1 MRRLLFV
8 DDERLVLDGL
18 RNMLRPK
25 QRHWEMTFVAGG
37 QEAIEELGR
46 RDFDVVV
53 SDMRMPRV
61 DGATVLKHVQTT
73 QPNAVRIVL
82 TGHTETEMALRTI
95 PVAHQFLSKPCDA
108 ATLEGTIDRAC
119 SLQTLLTDPSL
130 RSAVGGIGRL
140 PSVPKLYTKINEALE
155 KPTTSLKDVAVLIEQ
170 DMAVSAKILQVVNS
184 GFFGLPKRVTN
195 VHAAVSFIGIN
206 MLRRVLLSVQAFA
219 AFDRPQVPGFSVD
232 ELQQHSHL
240 TAMIASRMFKGKRE
254 VEDAFTG
261 GILHDIGKL
270 ILATRPSGGES
281 RPGIR
286 MAAPATH
293 IAAPASASTKV
304 AAPPSSAKGM
314 PASAVANVA
323 PSPTAGQSPAGS
335 SDASGV
341 THAEVGAYLLGI
353 WGLPYSVVEA
363 VAYHH
368 SPLSVRHKTFDVVD
382 AVYIANIL
390 AHEPPDVTPTSLD
403 GFDRTRL
410 ANLGVEGMFPE
421 WRQLVQTLR
430 ASEAGA

>member
-1 MRRLLFV
+1 VRRLLFV

-61 DGATVLKHVQTT
+61 DGATVLKHVQMT

-82 TGHTETEMALRTI
+82 TGYTETEMALRTI

-119 SLQTLLTDPSL
+119 NLQTVLTDPAL

-140 PSVPKLYTKINEALE
+140 PSVPKLYMQINEALE
-155 KPTTSLKDVAVLIEQ
+155 KPTTSLKDVAVLIER

-195 VHAAVSFIGIN
+195 VHAAVTFIGIS
-206 MLRRVLLSVQAFA
+206 MLRRILLSVQAFA
-219 AFDRPQVPGFSVD
+219 AFERPPATGFSVE
-232 ELQQHSHL
+232 ELQKHSHL
-240 TAMIASRMFKGKRE
+240 TAMIASRMFKTKRE
-254 VEDAFTG
+254 SEDAFTA

-270 ILATRPSGGES
+270 ILATHPSDGDS
-281 RPGIR
+281 RPGMR
-286 MAAPATH
+286 N
-293 IAAPASASTKV
+293 
-304 AAPPSSAKGM
+304 APPAAAQVIPTVTADPNAAQ
-314 PASAVANVA
+314 PAE
-323 PSPTAGQSPAGS
+323 G
-335 SDASGV
+335 SGV

-390 AHEPPDVTPTSLD
+390 AHEPPDVAPASLD
-403 GFDRTRL
+403 AFDRTRL
-410 ANLGVEGMFPE
+410 ASLGVEGMLPE

-430 ASEAGA
+430 VSEAGA

>member
-8 DDERLVLDGL
+8 DDEKLVLEGL

-37 QEAIEELGR
+37 QEAIDELGKR
-46 RDFDVVV
+46 EFDVVV

-61 DGATVLKHVQTT
+61 DGAAVLKHVQAT

-82 TGHTETEMALRTI
+82 TGHTETEMALRSI

-119 SLQTLLTDPSL
+119 SLQSLLSDPAL

-140 PSVPKLYTKINEALE
+140 PSVPKLYMKINEALE
-155 KPTTSLKDVAVLIEQ
+155 KPTTSLKDVATLIEQ

-184 GFFGLPKRVTN
+184 GFFGLPKRVTS
-195 VHAAVSFIGIN
+195 VHSAVTFIGIN

-219 AFDRPQVPGFSVD
+219 SFDSPDTPGFSV
-232 ELQQHSHL
+232 EKLQKHSHL
-240 TAMIASRMFKGKRE
+240 TAMVASRMFKSKRE
-254 VEDAFTG
+254 SEDAFTG
-261 GILHDIGKL
+261 GILHDIGRL

-286 MAAPATH
+286 
-293 IAAPASASTKV
+293 V
-304 AAPPSSAKGM
+304 AAPS
-314 PASAVANVA
+314 VANVA
-323 PSPTAGQSPAGS
+323 PPIVEVP
-335 SDASGV
+335 GV

-353 WGLPYSVVEA
+353 WGLPYAVVEA

-368 SPLSVRHKTFDVVD
+368 NPLAVRHKTFDIVD

-390 AHEPPDVTPTSLD
+390 AQESPDAGTSAPEL
-403 GFDRTRL
+403 DRTHL
-410 ANLGVEGMFPE
+410 AHFGVEGMLSE

-430 ASEAGA
+430 ASESES

>member
-25 QRHWEMTFVAGG
+25 QRHWEMTFVTGG
-37 QEAIEELGR
+37 PEAIEELGR
-46 RDFDVVV
+46 REFDVVV

-61 DGATVLKHVQTT
+61 DGAAVLKHVQAT

-82 TGHTETEMALRTI
+82 TGHTETEMALRSI
-95 PVAHQFLSKPCDA
+95 SVAHQFLSKPCDA

-119 SLQTLLTDPSL
+119 SLQSLLTDPNL

-140 PSVPKLYTKINEALE
+140 PSVPKLYLQINESLE
-155 KPTTSLKDVAVLIEQ
+155 KPTTSLKDVAALIEQ

-184 GFFGLPKRVTN
+184 GFFGLPKRVTS
-195 VHAAVSFIGIN
+195 VHAAVTFIGIN
-206 MLRRVLLSVQAFA
+206 MLRRVLLSVQAFSS
-219 AFDRPQVPGFSVD
+219 FDQSVAGFSVE
-232 ELQQHSHL
+232 ELQKHSHL
-240 TAMIASRMFKGKRE
+240 TAMVASRMFKGKRE
-254 VEDAFTG
+254 SEDAFTG

-270 ILATRPSGGES
+270 ILATRRSGNES
-281 RPGIR
+281 GTALRS
-286 MAAPATH
+286 ATS
-293 IAAPASASTKV
+293 IA
-304 AAPPSSAKGM
+304 SSE
-314 PASAVANVA
+314 PRSETEVN
-323 PSPTAGQSPAGS
+323 
-335 SDASGV
+335 GV

-368 SPLSVRHKTFDVVD
+368 NPLAVRHKTFDVVD

-390 AHEPPDVTPTSLD
+390 AQESPEQDPALPDRLD
-403 GFDRTRL
+403 RSHL
-410 ANLGVEGMFPE
+410 AHLGVEGMVAE
-421 WRQLVQTLR
+421 WRRLVQTLR
-430 ASEAGA
+430 SAEASA

>member
-8 DDERLVLDGL
+8 DDEKLVLEGL

-37 QEAIEELGR
+37 QEAIDELDKR
-46 RDFDVVV
+46 EFDVVV

-61 DGATVLKHVQTT
+61 DGAAVLRHVQAK

-82 TGHTETEMALRTI
+82 TGHTETDMALRTI

-119 SLQTLLTDPSL
+119 SLQTLLTDPAL
-130 RSAVGGIGRL
+130 RAAVGGIGRL
-140 PSVPKLYTKINEALE
+140 PSVPSLYMKINEALE
-155 KPTTSLKDVAVLIEQ
+155 KPSTSLKDVATLIEK

-184 GFFGLPKRVTN
+184 GFFGLPKRVTS
-195 VHAAVSFIGIN
+195 VPAAVSFIGIN

-219 AFDRPQVPGFSVD
+219 SFDNPQVPGFSV
-232 ELQQHSHL
+232 EKLQRHSHL
-240 TAMIASRMFKGKRE
+240 TAMVASKMFKTKRE
-254 VEDAFTG
+254 AEDAFTG
-261 GILHDIGKL
+261 GILHDIGRL

-286 MAAPATH
+286 AAAPAAPGTAPV
-293 IAAPASASTKV
+293 IAETP
-304 AAPPSSAKGM
+304 
-314 PASAVANVA
+314 
-323 PSPTAGQSPAGS
+323 
-335 SDASGV
+335 GV

-353 WGLPYSVVEA
+353 WGLPYAVVEA

-368 SPLSVRHKTFDVVD
+368 NPLAVRHKTFDVVD
-382 AVYIANIL
+382 AVYVANIL
-390 AHEPPDVTPTSLD
+390 SQESPDVDPKSPDKL
-403 GFDRTRL
+403 DRTHL
-410 ANLGVEGMFPE
+410 AHLGVEGMLSE
-421 WRQLVQTLR
+421 WRQLVKELR
-430 ASEAGA
+430 AAESGS

>member
-25 QRHWEMTFVAGG
+25 QRHWDMTFVTGG
-37 QEAIEELGR
+37 PEAIEELGR
-46 RDFDVVV
+46 REFDVVV

-61 DGATVLKHVQTT
+61 DGAAVLKHVQAS

-82 TGHTETEMALRTI
+82 TGHTETDLALRTI

-119 SLQTLLTDPSL
+119 SLQSLLTDPTL
-130 RSAVGGIGRL
+130 RAAVGGIGRL
-140 PSVPKLYTKINEALE
+140 PSVPKLYMQINEALE

-184 GFFGLPKRVTN
+184 GFFGLPKRVTS
-195 VHAAVSFIGIN
+195 VHSAVTFIGIN

-219 AFDRPQVPGFSVD
+219 SFDTPSAPGFSVD
-232 ELQQHSHL
+232 ALQKHSHL
-240 TAMIASRMFKGKRE
+240 TAMVASRMFKTKRE
-254 VEDAFTG
+254 SEDAFTG

-270 ILATRPSGGES
+270 ILATRHPGGES
-281 RPGIR
+281 RPGMR
-286 MAAPATH
+286 AAPTVTPSN
-293 IAAPASASTKV
+293 APGED
-304 AAPPSSAKGM
+304 P
-314 PASAVANVA
+314 
-323 PSPTAGQSPAGS
+323 
-335 SDASGV
+335 ASGV

-353 WGLPYSVVEA
+353 WGLPYAVVEA

-368 SPLSVRHKTFDVVD
+368 NPLAIRHKTFDVVD
-382 AVYIANIL
+382 AVYVANLLSQESEDPSVPDRLDRTHL
-390 AHEPPDVTPTSLD
+390 AH
-403 GFDRTRL
+403 
-410 ANLGVEGMFPE
+410 LGVEGMLPE
-421 WRQLVQTLR
+421 WRELVQSLR
-430 ASEAGA
+430 RTEAKP

>member
-1 MRRLLFV
+1 
-8 DDERLVLDGL
+8 DGL

-37 QEAIEELGR
+37 ADAIEELGR
-46 RDFDVVV
+46 REFDVVV

-61 DGATVLKHVQTT
+61 DGAMVLKHVQAT

-82 TGHTETEMALRTI
+82 TGHTETDMALRTI

-108 ATLEGTIDRAC
+108 ATLEGAIDRAC
-119 SLQTLLTDPSL
+119 SLQSLLTDATL
-130 RSAVGGIGRL
+130 RSIVGGIGRL
-140 PSVPKLYTKINEALE
+140 PSVQKLYMQINEALE
-155 KPTTSLKDVAVLIEQ
+155 KPTTSLKDVAALIEQ

-195 VHAAVSFIGIN
+195 VHAAVTFIGIN

-219 AFDRPQVPGFSVD
+219 SFDRPEVPGFSVE
-232 ELQQHSHL
+232 ELQKHSQL

-254 VEDAFTG
+254 AEDAFKG

-270 ILATRPSGGES
+270 ILATRPAGGES
-281 RPGIR
+281 APGIR
-286 MAAPATH
+286 SAQPAAIST
-293 IAAPASASTKV
+293 APGESE
-304 AAPPSSAKGM
+304 
-314 PASAVANVA
+314 
-323 PSPTAGQSPAGS
+323 
-335 SDASGV
+335 ASGV

-368 SPLSVRHKTFDVVD
+368 NP
-382 AVYIANIL
+382 IL
-390 AHEPPDVTPTSLD
+390 V
-403 GFDRTRL
+403 
-410 ANLGVEGMFPE
+410 
-421 WRQLVQTLR
+421 
-430 ASEAGA
+430 

>member
-46 RDFDVVV
+46 REFDVVV

-155 KPTTSLKDVAVLIEQ
+155 RPTASLKDVAALIEQ

-219 AFDRPQVPGFSVD
+219 AFDRPQVPGFSVE

-254 VEDAFTG
+254 VEDAFTA
-261 GILHDIGKL
+261 GILHDIGRL

-281 RPGIR
+281 RPAIR
-286 MAAPATH
+286 MAAPSPP
-293 IAAPASASTKV
+293 PANTKV
-304 AAPPSSAKGM
+304 AAPPSSAEGM
-314 PASAVANVA
+314 PASAVSNVA
-323 PSPTAGQSPAGS
+323 PSPTAGQGS
-335 SDASGV
+335 TEPSDASGV

-368 SPLSVRHKTFDVVD
+368 SPLAVRHKTFDVVD

-390 AHEPPDVTPTSLD
+390 AHEPPDVPPTSLD

-410 ANLGVEGMFPE
+410 TNLGVEEMFPE

>member
-46 RDFDVVV
+46 REFDVVV

-61 DGATVLKHVQTT
+61 DGASVLKHVQAT

-119 SLQTLLTDPSL
+119 SLQSLLTDPQL

-140 PSVPKLYTKINEALE
+140 PSVPKLYMKINEALE
-155 KPTTSLKDVAVLIEQ
+155 KPNTSLKDVAALIEQ

-195 VHAAVSFIGIN
+195 VHSAVTFIGVN

-219 AFDRPQVPGFSVD
+219 AFDRPHVPGFSVE
-232 ELQQHSHL
+232 ELQRHSHF

-254 VEDAFTG
+254 AEDERRNDRQLPDESLHGAANSGKDKDAKNQCVEP
-261 GILHDIGKL
+261 H
-270 ILATRPSGGES
+270 S
-281 RPGIR
+281 RL
-286 MAAPATH
+286 PAKCRNVIMTNR
-293 IAAPASASTKV
+293 
-304 AAPPSSAKGM
+304 APP
-314 PASAVANVA
+314 
-323 PSPTAGQSPAGS
+323 PAG
-335 SDASGV
+335 
-341 THAEVGAYLLGI
+341 
-353 WGLPYSVVEA
+353 
-363 VAYHH
+363 
-368 SPLSVRHKTFDVVD
+368 
-382 AVYIANIL
+382 
-390 AHEPPDVTPTSLD
+390 
-403 GFDRTRL
+403 
-410 ANLGVEGMFPE
+410 
-421 WRQLVQTLR
+421 
-430 ASEAGA
+430 

>member
-8 DDERLVLDGL
+8 DDEKLVLEGL

-37 QEAIEELGR
+37 PEAIEELGKR
-46 RDFDVVV
+46 EFDVVV

-61 DGATVLKHVQTT
+61 DGAAVLKHVQAT

-82 TGHTETEMALRTI
+82 TGHTETDMALRTI

-119 SLQTLLTDPSL
+119 SLQSLLADPAL

-140 PSVPKLYTKINEALE
+140 PSVPKLYMKINEVLE
-155 KPTTSLKDVAVLIEQ
+155 KPSTSLKDVATLIEQ

-184 GFFGLPKRVTN
+184 GFFGLPKRVTS
-195 VHAAVSFIGIN
+195 VPAAVSFIGIN

-219 AFDRPQVPGFSVD
+219 SFDSPQVPGFSV
-232 ELQQHSHL
+232 EKLQKHSHL
-240 TAMIASRMFKGKRE
+240 TAMLASKMFKTKRE
-254 VEDAFTG
+254 SEDAFTG
-261 GILHDIGKL
+261 GILHDIGRL

-281 RPGIR
+281 RPALR
-286 MAAPATH
+286 AAAPAVGTEP
-293 IAAPASASTKV
+293 AAAETP
-304 AAPPSSAKGM
+304 
-314 PASAVANVA
+314 
-323 PSPTAGQSPAGS
+323 
-335 SDASGV
+335 GV

-353 WGLPYSVVEA
+353 WGLPYAVVEA

-368 SPLSVRHKTFDVVD
+368 NPLAVRHKTFDVVD
-382 AVYIANIL
+382 AVYVANIL
-390 AHEPPDVTPTSLD
+390 SQESPDVDPKSPDKL
-403 GFDRTRL
+403 DRTHL
-410 ANLGVEGMFPE
+410 AHLGVEGMLSE
-421 WRQLVQTLR
+421 WRQLVQELR
-430 ASEAGA
+430 AAESGT

>member
-25 QRHWEMTFVAGG
+25 QRHWEMTFVTGG

-46 RDFDVVV
+46 REFDVVV

-82 TGHTETEMALRTI
+82 TGHTETELALRTI

-155 KPTTSLKDVAVLIEQ
+155 KPTTSLKDVAALIEQ

-286 MAAPATH
+286 MAAPS
-293 IAAPASASTKV
+293 PASANTKV

-314 PASAVANVA
+314 PASAVANIA
-323 PSPTAGQSPAGS
+323 PAPTEGQGSAGP
-335 SDASGV
+335 SDTSGV

-353 WGLPYSVVEA
+353 WGLPYSVA
-363 VAYHH
+363 TR
-368 SPLSVRHKTFDVVD
+368 LSMWWMPSTLPTF
-382 AVYIANIL
+382 L
-390 AHEPPDVTPTSLD
+390 LTSRPTSPPRRWTAST
-403 GFDRTRL
+403 GRVSRTS
-410 ANLGVEGMFPE
+410 A
-421 WRQLVQTLR
+421 
-430 ASEAGA
+430 

>member
-25 QRHWEMTFVAGG
+25 QRHWEMTFVTGG
-37 QEAIEELGR
+37 ADALEELGR
-46 RDFDVVV
+46 REFDVVV

-61 DGATVLKHVQTT
+61 DGAMVLKHVQAT

-108 ATLEGTIDRAC
+108 ATLESTIDRAC
-119 SLQTLLTDPSL
+119 SLQSLLTDSAL
-130 RSAVGGIGRL
+130 RSVVGGIGRL
-140 PSVPKLYTKINEALE
+140 PSVPKLYMKINDALE
-155 KPTTSLKDVAVLIEQ
+155 KPNTALKDVAVLIEQ

-184 GFFGLPKRVTN
+184 GFFGLPKRVTS
-195 VHAAVSFIGIN
+195 VQAAVNFIGIN

-219 AFDRPQVPGFSVD
+219 SFENPNMPGFSVD
-232 ELQQHSHL
+232 ELQKHSHL

-254 VEDAFTG
+254 SEDAFTG
-261 GILHDIGKL
+261 GILHDVGKL
-270 ILATRPSGGES
+270 ILATPPPAAPSRPS
-281 RPGIR
+281 RPGARAAQPVTIS
-286 MAAPATH
+286 AAPGE
-293 IAAPASASTKV
+293 SEL
-304 AAPPSSAKGM
+304 
-314 PASAVANVA
+314 N
-323 PSPTAGQSPAGS
+323 
-335 SDASGV
+335 GV

-368 SPLSVRHKTFDVVD
+368 NPLAVRHKTFDVVD
-382 AVYIANIL
+382 AVYVANLLAQESPDADPKSPDRLDRSHL
-390 AHEPPDVTPTSLD
+390 AH
-403 GFDRTRL
+403 
-410 ANLGVEGMFPE
+410 LGVEGMLSE
-421 WRQLVQTLR
+421 WRQIVQTLR
-430 ASEAGA
+430 ASEGPV